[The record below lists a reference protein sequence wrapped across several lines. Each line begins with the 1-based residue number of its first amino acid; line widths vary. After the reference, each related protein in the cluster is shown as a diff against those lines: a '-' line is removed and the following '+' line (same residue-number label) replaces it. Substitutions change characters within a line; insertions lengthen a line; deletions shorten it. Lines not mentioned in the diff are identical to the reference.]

1 MDKVM
6 WSQLEQTLLSAVES
20 AILQLMLRQKGTFY
34 CVVFHEFYAEL
45 DGPIAMP
52 LLAANTE
59 ELILGREDQR
69 WSSADWKRRNIRY
82 LTPELRTLH
91 RAIQKHAVSGNEA
104 IWQSTYSRFMDV
116 YVKVARKLT
125 QQLQK
130 NERTTRD
137 FAVMVFTEDDEV
149 ATLRRCLTAGRFR
162 KLFPDLAN
170 EKTTQDKLTAS
181 PVSDRFQVWRED
193 LYQYQPDILK
203 LGKAAIPFLCDVL
216 LSHAKD
222 DWVAASLLAS
232 IGIADARAIQ
242 ILKDRAA
249 SAHDRAQHDAIA
261 LAVLGEAAFLLE
273 LASQAKTR
281 EIAVQGLC
289 CCYSQFMDASQ
300 QEHRLDYEP
309 MERLLAIP
317 GCKGRVE
324 RLFSGPC
331 EIRPDDVDEALR
343 GLESKH
349 SVIREHAVTV
359 LGNRKL
365 GAQAAKRILPAIAA
379 RVQDKSADVRRLAVL
394 SLERWKKAAAPF
406 LANVKPLTKDPDPT
420 VAHFAKRFVKEMT

>member
-1 MDKVM
+1 
-6 WSQLEQTLLSAVES
+6 
-20 AILQLMLRQKGTFY
+20 
-34 CVVFHEFYAEL
+34 
-45 DGPIAMP
+45 
-52 LLAANTE
+52 
-59 ELILGREDQR
+59 
-69 WSSADWKRRNIRY
+69 
-82 LTPELRTLH
+82 
-91 RAIQKHAVSGNEA
+91 
-104 IWQSTYSRFMDV
+104 
-116 YVKVARKLT
+116 
-125 QQLQK
+125 
-130 NERTTRD
+130 
-137 FAVMVFTEDDEV
+137 
-149 ATLRRCLTAGRFR
+149 
-162 KLFPDLAN
+162 
-170 EKTTQDKLTAS
+170 
-181 PVSDRFQVWRED
+181 
-193 LYQYQPDILK
+193 
-203 LGKAAIPFLCDVL
+203 VL